1 MIFLCAFLISYL
13 AFKTVVPMKTVGFR
27 RQNASNTSN
36 PACTLFV
43 ERPVTRRCTPT
54 NRQHVEG
61 I

>member
-1 MIFLCAFLISYL
+1 MYL